1 MHDNTSLRA
10 FGRCDL
16 VSLPVA
22 DAGLAAQKTGYQSC
36 FFPLGPCAAPSTV
49 TNHIAP
55 SDPRKIQSRSM
66 WNDTRRL
73 TCVPAFLSSF
83 QLAHHWSQ
91 EIGKETCLPAQPAH
105 FPLGFR
111 IGATADH
118 WRQTMAVGIQHMI
131 FGNLARLRSRLQET
145 WSLHKNRASSRL
157 GTEHTVPA
165 FHCSA
170 PKSRAHPRPGGY
182 N

>member
-16 VSLPVA
+16 LVA

-73 TCVPAFLSSF
+73 ACPLSSCPSSWLITGP
-83 QLAHHWSQ
+83 QKLAKKRVCQPSQ
-91 EIGKETCLPAQPAH
+91 PISRLASALAP
-105 FPLGFR
+105 PLITG
-111 IGATADH
+111 DKQ
-118 WRQTMAVGIQHMI
+118 WLQHMI
-131 FGNLARLRSRLQET
+131 FDNLARLRSRLQET
-145 WSLHKNRASSRL
+145 WSLHKNSASSRL